1 MTAMLIVIVALAI
14 AVVLALAALVIERRK
29 SATQRQAATSALTTT
44 QKSLDTQVQQ
54 TTRVQAALDQTKLEL
69 DEAANKIAQLDEDQK
84 SNQSAI
90 LDLKAAADE
99 LSEIEQQSAER
110 IAVLEIDI
118 RRLKNGQ
125 SEIEPQLLWEL
136 ELQRSERTWRHLVA
150 VSPDHDPSPFPG
162 APDKLRLAVEVA
174 AAGLKEEAGAFLSV
188 DWQAAPV
195 EDPARA
201 HLILRL
207 AQEMLAEA
215 AREPIPARLTVEGTG
230 AVTLTLAPSENEDIH
245 LSLNLTAPDVS
256 GQLIEI
262 DSDQQA
268 RITVNYAKASSA

>member
-1 MTAMLIVIVALAI
+1 MLIVV
-14 AVVLALAALVIERRK
+14 VVLALVAAVALVALMTERKK
-29 SATQRQAATSALTTT
+29 SASDHELAASNLAAK
-44 QKSLDTQVQQ
+44 QKSLETQVQQ
-54 TTRVQAALDQTKLEL
+54 TAAVQADL
-69 DEAANKIAQLDEDQK
+69 DEAKADLEESGIRITELDEDQK
-84 SNQSAI
+84 SNRVAI

-118 RRLKNGQ
+118 QRLKNGL

-150 VSPDHDPSPFPG
+150 VSPDHDQSPFPG
-162 APDKLRLAVEVA
+162 AEDKLRLAVEVA

-188 DWQAAPV
+188 EWHAAPV

-215 AREPIPARLTVEGTG
+215 AREPIPACLTVEGTG
-230 AVTLTLAPSENEDIH
+230 AVTLTLAPSEDEDIH
-245 LSLNLTAPDVS
+245 LSLNLSAPDVS

-268 RITVNYAKASSA
+268 RITVHYAKASSG